1 MSLLSVGTV
10 IKCKN
15 ILETGRQTTSLSRYS
30 GIQEEEMILSL
41 EQTADVK
48 PVKEEL
54 LQEEQEEKKLIVE
67 SSSPDISEP
76 LLKEEEKNPE
86 LDVMEMLTEVTES
99 QPVSSLY
106 EKLKEKPEA
115 LTLLA
120 PAAGDTII
128 SLDFSCPGLSS
139 VWLSL
144 CLPVC
149 ASDTCAVVFDG
160 FRDAAAEGGSTLQRC
175 DAAIHQ

>member
-1 MSLLSVGTV
+1 
-10 IKCKN
+10 
-15 ILETGRQTTSLSRYS
+15 
-30 GIQEEEMILSL
+30 MILSL
-41 EQTADVK
+41 EQTADEK

-54 LQEEQEEKKLIVE
+54 LQEEEKVVVE
-67 SSSPDISEP
+67 SSPPDISEP
-76 LLKEEEKNPE
+76 LLKEEERGPE
-86 LDVMEMLTEVTES
+86 LNVMELLTQVTER

-139 VWLSL
+139 VSLSL
-144 CLPVC
+144 FLSQLKRVLLTPVMW
-149 ASDTCAVVFDG
+149 
-160 FRDAAAEGGSTLQRC
+160 LLIQMQRC
-175 DAAIHQ
+175 SC

>member
-1 MSLLSVGTV
+1 
-10 IKCKN
+10 
-15 ILETGRQTTSLSRYS
+15 
-30 GIQEEEMILSL
+30 MILSL

-86 LDVMEMLTEVTES
+86 LDVMEILTEVTES

-139 VWLSL
+139 FWLSL

-175 DAAIHQ
+175 DAAIHE